1 MKIRTQ
7 FYWLLAGIVI
17 MPVIM
22 MLGIG
27 LLGYVYVR
35 GQDTLLIP
43 GYREVETIA
52 GKNIDEKDW
61 KRISDYISRSPRF
74 FSHLVLDASGT
85 VLYSTIPE
93 YPVKSQLSG
102 SALAGLL
109 WKSDA
114 KYHYQNDVPEG
125 IDASRFLVIRRMPV
139 DNNKRFDPF
148 LWMLRYFLIIIFVIF
163 VFSATMSAAIAR
175 SITKSVMLLEEK
187 TRRIAEGE
195 LDVEIDAK
203 GSNEIT
209 SLTVS
214 LNRMRLSLKEDQA
227 RRSRFIMGISHDLKT
242 PLALIKGYAEAISD
256 GLADDPEMMKKSLAI
271 VGSKVDQLEGM
282 IDDLIGFV
290 KLNTDEWR
298 HQLRRQPVAPI
309 LRDFAKRIASDGNLL
324 KRKIECDISVP
335 DDLAIPV
342 DKRLFLRALENITTN
357 AIRYTAEGGLV
368 RISASAGEKIMT
380 ISVEDDGIG
389 MRPEDIPRIFDL
401 FYRGSNSRREE
412 GMGLGL
418 AVVKNVADSHG
429 WKIGVES
436 AYGKGSIF
444 TISIPLDERF

>member
-7 FYWLLAGIVI
+7 FYWLIAGIVI
-17 MPVIM
+17 MPIIM
-22 MLGIG
+22 MFAIG

-35 GQDTLLIP
+35 GQDTVLVP
-43 GYREVETIA
+43 GYREVESIA
-52 GKNIDEKDW
+52 GKDIDEKDW
-61 KRISDYISRSPRF
+61 KEITEYIARSPRF
-74 FSHLVLDASGT
+74 FDHVVLDSSRT

-93 YPVKSQLSG
+93 YPAKTKLPD
-102 SALAGLL
+102 AELAALL
-109 WKSDA
+109 WKSDD
-114 KYHYQNDVPEG
+114 KYHYQSDVPKESG
-125 IDASRFLVIRRMPV
+125 ASQFLVVKRIPV
-139 DNNKRFDPF
+139 DSNRRFDPF
-148 LWMLRYFLIIIFVIF
+148 LWMLRYFLIILLVIF
-163 VFSATMSAAIAR
+163 AFSTTMSAIIAR

-214 LNRMRLSLKEDQA
+214 LNRMRLALKEDHA

-256 GLADDPEMMKKSLAI
+256 GLADDPEMMKKSLEI

-290 KLNTDEWR
+290 KLNTGEWR
-298 HQLRRQPVAPI
+298 QQLRRKPVAPI
-309 LRDFAKRIASDGNLL
+309 LRDFVRRIASDGNLL
-324 KRKIECDISVP
+324 KRKIEYDISVP
-335 DDLAIPV
+335 DSISVPLDE
-342 DKRLFLRALENITTN
+342 RLFLRALENITTN
-357 AIRYTAEGGLV
+357 AIRYTQESGLV
-368 RISASAGEKIMT
+368 RIAAAVDGKTIR
-380 ISVEDDGIG
+380 ISVEDNGVGI
-389 MRPEDIPRIFDL
+389 RQEDIPRIFDL

-418 AVVKNVADSHG
+418 AVVKSVADSHG
-429 WKIGVES
+429 WKVAVAS
-436 AYGKGSIF
+436 AHGNGSIF
-444 TISIPLDERF
+444 TITIPMDE